1 MVASPFI
8 AITLS
13 GLFLFVLMDAHPLLV
28 AKTFFVTPINSI
40 NGICELLLKASP
52 LILIA
57 TGLAVGFRANV
68 WNIGAEGQLAF
79 GALAATWLALSF
91 PDGGAWLLPAMIIS
105 GAIGGMA
112 WASVTAA
119 LRSWFNANEILVS
132 LMLTYV
138 ALLLVSYLVNG
149 PWRDPMGF
157 NFPQSPLFGPSA
169 LYPQIVPGTRLNGSI
184 FITLLFVLGAWLFIA
199 RSFLAFKMQIVGMS
213 ERSARYAG
221 FGTKQAIWVGM
232 LVSGAAA
239 GLAGVGEVSGPLGQL
254 LPNVSSGYG
263 FTAIIVAFVGRLH
276 PLGIVIAGLLLALLQ
291 LGGDAAQIELGM
303 PAAIVSLFQGLLL
316 ILLLASDVL
325 IKYRLELRPR
335 RSDTLISGEAP

>member
-1 MVASPFI
+1 
-8 AITLS
+8 
-13 GLFLFVLMDAHPLLV
+13 
-28 AKTFFVTPINSI
+28 
-40 NGICELLLKASP
+40 
-52 LILIA
+52 
-57 TGLAVGFRANV
+57 
-68 WNIGAEGQLAF
+68 
-79 GALAATWLALSF
+79 
-91 PDGGAWLLPAMIIS
+91 
-105 GAIGGMA
+105 MA
-112 WASVTAA
+112 WASITAA

-157 NFPQSPLFGPSA
+157 NFPQSPLFSQTA
-169 LYPQIVPGTRLNGSI
+169 LYPLLIPGTRLNGGVLV
-184 FITLLFVLGAWLFIA
+184 TLLFVLAAWIFVA
-199 RSFLAFKMQIVGMS
+199 KSFLAFKMQIVGLS

-291 LGGDAAQIELGM
+291 LGGDSAQIELGM

-325 IKYRLELRPR
+325 IKHRVELRLR
-335 RSDTLISGEAP
+335 RADTLLPGAPS

>member
-1 MVASPFI
+1 
-8 AITLS
+8 
-13 GLFLFVLMDAHPLLV
+13 
-28 AKTFFVTPINSI
+28 
-40 NGICELLLKASP
+40 LLLKASP
-52 LILIA
+52 LILVA

-79 GALAATWLALSF
+79 GAVSATWLALTF
-91 PDGGAWLLPAMIIS
+91 PDGGAWLLPAMIIF

-112 WASVTAA
+112 WASITAA

-157 NFPQSPLFGPSA
+157 NFPQSPLFSQTA
-169 LYPQIVPGTRLNGSI
+169 LYPLLIPGTRLNGGVLV
-184 FITLLFVLGAWLFIA
+184 TLLFVLAAWIFVA
-199 RSFLAFKMQIVGMS
+199 KSFLAFKMQIVGLS

-291 LGGDAAQIELGM
+291 LGGDSAQIELGM

-325 IKYRLELRPR
+325 IKHRVELRLR
-335 RSDTLISGEAP
+335 RADTLLPGAPS